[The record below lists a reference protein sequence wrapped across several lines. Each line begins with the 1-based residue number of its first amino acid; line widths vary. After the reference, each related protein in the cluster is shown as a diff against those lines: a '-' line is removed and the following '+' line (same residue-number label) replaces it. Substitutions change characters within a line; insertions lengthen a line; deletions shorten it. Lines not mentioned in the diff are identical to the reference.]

1 MSESAQRHAT
11 GAAPSRRSLWWRV
24 KGPAIFALVS
34 LALIWIAAP
43 SLPARWGIHFGVPYR
58 IFFTLALLGAALF
71 FVLLNWGPTRQP
83 GTPALTFVSI
93 LAIYVGTVGGVMA
106 FGLWYYPQF
115 EVPRDA
121 GAKGTEQAA
130 EKRGR
135 NVFLGAAGNCFAC
148 HTIET
153 LGIRG
158 GQRGPDLSDSGK
170 QAGVRRPGTSA
181 DEYLLQSIV
190 DPWACFTP
198 LPGSGLVECQSKA
211 DPAKTYPQLMP
222 PGSRERLSETE
233 LSDLVAFLKSLTG
246 APEKNGASRKQ

>member
-1 MSESAQRHAT
+1 MSESAQGPAT
-11 GAAPSRRSLWWRV
+11 GAAPSQRSPWRRV
-24 KGPAIFALVS
+24 KGPAIFACVS
-34 LALIWIAAP
+34 LALIWIALP
-43 SLPARWGIHFGVPYR
+43 SLPAGWGIQFGTPYR

-71 FVLLNWGPTRQP
+71 FVLLNWGPISQP
-83 GTPALTFVSI
+83 SSPLLIFASI
-93 LAIYVGTVGGVMA
+93 LATYVGTVGGVMA

-135 NVFLGAAGNCFAC
+135 GVFLGATANCFAC

-158 GQRGPDLSDSGK
+158 GQRGPDLSDAGK
-170 QAGVRRPGTSA
+170 HAQVRKPGMSA
-181 DEYLLQSIV
+181 ENYLRQSIV
-190 DPWACFTP
+190 DPWACLTP
-198 LPGSGLVECQSKA
+198 LPGSGLVECQPTA

-222 PGSRERLSETE
+222 PGSKERLSETE
-233 LSDLVAFLKSLTG
+233 LNDLVAFLKSLTG
-246 APEKNGASRKQ
+246 AARKNDASR

>member
-1 MSESAQRHAT
+1 MSESAQSPVT
-11 GAAPSRRSLWWRV
+11 GAAPSQRSPWRRV

-34 LALIWIAAP
+34 LAVIWVAAP
-43 SLPARWGIHFGVPYR
+43 SLPARWGIHFGAPYR
-58 IFFTLALLGAALF
+58 VFFTLALLGAALF

-83 GTPALTFVSI
+83 SSPALTFASI
-93 LAIYVGTVGGVMA
+93 LAIYVGTVGGVTA

-121 GAKGTEQAA
+121 GARGTEQAA

-135 NVFLGAAGNCFAC
+135 DVFLGATANCFAC

-158 GQRGPDLSDSGK
+158 GQRGPDLSDAGK
-170 QAGVRRPGTSA
+170 QAQVRKPGMSA

-198 LPGSGLVECQSKA
+198 LPGSSLVECQTAA

-233 LSDLVAFLKSLTG
+233 LNDLVAFLKSLIG
-246 APEKNGASRKQ
+246 AARKNDASR

>member
-1 MSESAQRHAT
+1 MSESGDGFSRGDATAQ
-11 GAAPSRRSLWWRV
+11 GGRSLWRRV
-24 KGPAIFALVS
+24 KGPAIFALAS
-34 LALIWIAAP
+34 LAVVWIAMP
-43 SLPARWGIHFGVPYR
+43 SLPAGWGIQFGTPYR

-71 FVLLNWGPTRQP
+71 FVLLNWGPVGQP
-83 GTPALTFVSI
+83 SSPLPIFASI

-121 GAKGTEQAA
+121 GAKGTEQAV

-135 NVFLGAAGNCFAC
+135 DVFLGATANCFAC

-158 GQRGPDLSDSGK
+158 GQRGPDLSDAGK
-170 QAGVRRPGTSA
+170 QAQVRKPGMSA
-181 DEYLLQSIV
+181 DEYLLQSII

-198 LPGSGLVECQSKA
+198 LPGSSLVECQPTA

-222 PGSRERLSETE
+222 PGSKERLSERE
-233 LSDLVAFLKSLTG
+233 LNDLVAFLKSLTG
-246 APEKNGASRKQ
+246 AARKNGASR